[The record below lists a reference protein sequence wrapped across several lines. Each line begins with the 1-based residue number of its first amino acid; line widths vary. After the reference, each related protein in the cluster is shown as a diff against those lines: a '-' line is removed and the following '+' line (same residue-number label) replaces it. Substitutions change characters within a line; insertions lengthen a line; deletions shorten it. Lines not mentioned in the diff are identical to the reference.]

1 MNFKKFVLP
10 AVVIGGIIGAI
21 VFLSAG
27 GGREKTQIERPQ
39 GRVEVGSQ
47 APNFTLND
55 FSGNQVSLS
64 RFLGKPVF
72 IDFWASWCPPCVE
85 EIPEI
90 EKIHREFP
98 DLIVL
103 GIHRTETEGAD
114 IGSSFARKL
123 GATYILLEDS
133 DGEVYKTMTSGQ
145 RFMPYSVFIDKNGVI
160 VDKKAGSKTPEDM
173 RERVL
178 KII

>member
-1 MNFKKFVLP
+1 M
-10 AVVIGGIIGAI
+10 
-21 VFLSAG
+21 
-27 GGREKTQIERPQ
+27 
-39 GRVEVGSQ
+39 
-47 APNFTLND
+47 
-55 FSGNQVSLS
+55 
-64 RFLGKPVF
+64 
-72 IDFWASWCPPCVE
+72 E